1 MKNRLFSFFNTV
13 CLVLTGFFLVGT
25 GYVWLGTVTVARQQ
39 QEIDDI
45 GVVSYHDIQGMTDD
59 VQQPTVEEISSE
71 ERVPIDSNENRVEEP
86 ERIDAPAHE
95 PAPLLS
101 LDKIPKKINLA
112 VPFTSQAPEKNWDQ
126 PWQDAC
132 EEAAVLMV
140 DAYYEGFGL
149 SPLFAKDE
157 IVKLLAYEEQF
168 AWGGS
173 IEIEKIDQM
182 FQYWS
187 LVPQLS
193 SRVLEN
199 PTVEDIK
206 QQVASGRPVLV
217 VADGKV
223 LPNKYFQNGGPAYHA
238 LVVRGYT
245 EDSFITNDPGT
256 QFGENL
262 LYTYDDLMNSI
273 RDWNGGDVKNGKRAV
288 LVFE

>member
-1 MKNRLFSFFNTV
+1 
-13 CLVLTGFFLVGT
+13 
-25 GYVWLGTVTVARQQ
+25 
-39 QEIDDI
+39 
-45 GVVSYHDIQGMTDD
+45 
-59 VQQPTVEEISSE
+59 
-71 ERVPIDSNENRVEEP
+71 
-86 ERIDAPAHE
+86 
-95 PAPLLS
+95 
-101 LDKIPKKINLA
+101 
-112 VPFTSQAPEKNWDQ
+112 
-126 PWQDAC
+126 
-132 EEAAVLMV
+132 
-140 DAYYEGFGL
+140 
-149 SPLFAKDE
+149 
-157 IVKLLAYEEQF
+157 
-168 AWGGS
+168 
-173 IEIEKIDQM
+173 
-182 FQYWS
+182 
-187 LVPQLS
+187 LS